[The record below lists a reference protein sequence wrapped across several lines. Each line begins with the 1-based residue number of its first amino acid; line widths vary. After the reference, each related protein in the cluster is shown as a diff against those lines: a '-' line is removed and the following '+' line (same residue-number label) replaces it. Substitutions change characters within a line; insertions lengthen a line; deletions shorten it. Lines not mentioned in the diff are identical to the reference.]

1 VRKGWRSDTEA
12 TERGRTAHRQE
23 FVLSRGEF
31 AGMLPSDEWLAVIDT
46 LATAIDRAGE
56 GKLADGYTALQAGLA
71 RALERQN
78 RGERGSAEAVSRWC
92 WACEW
97 FAGRYLR

>member
-1 VRKGWRSDTEA
+1 MARW
-12 TERGRTAHRQE
+12 QE
-23 FVLSRGEF
+23 ISLFQGES
-31 AGMLPSDEWLAVIDT
+31 AGMLPSDEWLVLIDT

-56 GKLADGYTALQAGLA
+56 GKLAEGYAALQAGLT
-71 RALERQN
+71 RALEQQG
-78 RGERGSAEAVSRWC
+78 RGQPGSAEAVARWC